1 MFVSIYGNYDKIL
14 ETGSLKTTGFHLSA
28 KAAADSVFSEGWF
41 LAVSSLLPHM
51 AEGSANSQLLFLE
64 VMFEFPKALCP
75 VTRFTGQVRLTGARF
90 YLWLLFIMPWLSL
103 DHL

>member
-1 MFVSIYGNYDKIL
+1 VSIYGNYDKIL

-51 AEGSANSQLLFLE
+51 AEGSANTLTFQSITLGFRLQR
-64 VMFEFPKALCP
+64 EFGGTNIQNIASSHQPTP
-75 VTRFTGQVRLTGARF
+75 FSRSHV
-90 YLWLLFIMPWLSL
+90 
-103 DHL
+103 